1 MDNLKFLVIPF
12 PSVQKHHHLHILFIS
27 LLMLVLAGC
36 SSSENEQEKSA
47 VNINLTNK
55 NIVSFSQRISDDYF
69 TNINA
74 LFQAYQKAALSDKP
88 HEFVNYRNGT
98 WTDNYISKKNY
109 YSKVYETNEKFI
121 ISSPI
126 KPLFEEFEN
135 LIYIGLDL
143 KNGLLNADQARIS
156 NAYSETKQAKLKI
169 NSIRQQLGLP
179 PLK

>member
-88 HEFVNYRNGT
+88 HEF
-98 WTDNYISKKNY
+98 
-109 YSKVYETNEKFI
+109 I